1 MSEEAKLYQKESKW
15 YAVYTKPRWEK
26 KTAALLLQKGLES
39 YCPLN
44 RVVKQWSD
52 RKKKVEEPLFTSYV
66 FVHITEA
73 QKEAVRRT
81 EGVVNFVYWLGKPAV
96 IDEKEIDAIRDFVQ
110 QHENIKLE
118 ALSLR
123 PGQEIEIS
131 HGLLKGK
138 KGRVTRL
145 LGNKIEIVLEQLQV
159 KMVAGVEKGIG

>member
-1 MSEEAKLYQKESKW
+1 MSEEAKLYHERKW

-26 KTAALLLQKGLES
+26 KTAALLAQKELES

-96 IDEKEIDAIRDFVQ
+96 IDEKEIEAIRDFVQ
-110 QHENIKLE
+110 QHENIRLE
-118 ALSLR
+118 TLSLQ
-123 PGQEIEIS
+123 PGQQVAIP
-131 HGLLKGK
+131 GGVF
-138 KGRVTRL
+138 KGRKGTVTRVL
-145 LGNKIEIVLEQLQV
+145 SNKIEMVLEQLQV
-159 KMVAGVEKGIG
+159 KLVVGVEKGLG